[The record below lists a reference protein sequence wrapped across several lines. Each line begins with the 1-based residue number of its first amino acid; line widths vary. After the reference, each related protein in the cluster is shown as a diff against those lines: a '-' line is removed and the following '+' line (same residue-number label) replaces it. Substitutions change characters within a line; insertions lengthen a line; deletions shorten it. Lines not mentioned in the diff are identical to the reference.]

1 MNPGDF
7 RQQIH
12 QLQRAVA
19 ELQQGWCIAVCSA
32 DERLI
37 GIVSLLLEDC
47 DWAAQSIAELLALP
61 LPQQQ
66 KLLLICDDEL
76 ADGGA
81 LELIERLPDETVLV
95 CLDAAIPQERLA
107 QLWRSGADGLCCR
120 QHCGEGRLLQAVL
133 MLMRG
138 LQSLDP
144 LLGERLREQPA
155 RLIPLQHSEQH
166 LLELLARGFNSREIA
181 ALEQRRSD
189 TIRRQLRALYRK
201 VGVRDQRA
209 LLAWGLGQGLVR
221 PRDLACRTPDH

>member
-1 MNPGDF
+1 MNPEQT
-7 RQQIH
+7 RQQI
-12 QLQRAVA
+12 QALQRAIA
-19 ELQQGWCIAVCSA
+19 ELQQGWRIAVCSA

-37 GIVSLLLEDC
+37 GIASLLLEDC
-47 DWAAQSIAELLALP
+47 EFAAGSIAELLALP
-61 LPQQQ
+61 LPSQHN
-66 KLLLICDDEL
+66 LLLICDDEL

-81 LELIERLPDETVLV
+81 LELIERLPQATVLV
-95 CLDAAIPQERLA
+95 CLDASIAQERLN
-107 QLWRSGADGLCCR
+107 QLWRSGAAGLCCR
-120 QHCGEGRLLQAVL
+120 QHCGGGRLLQAVL

-144 LLGERLREQPA
+144 LLGERLREQPP
-155 RLIPLQHSEQH
+155 RLIPLRNNEQH

-189 TIRRQLRALYRK
+189 TIRRQLSALYRK

-209 LLAWGLGQGLVR
+209 LIAWGLGHGLVR

>member
-1 MNPGDF
+1 MNPAVL
-7 RQQIH
+7 RQQI
-12 QLQRAVA
+12 QALQRAIST
-19 ELQQGWCIAVCSA
+19 LQQDWSIAVCAA

-37 GIVSLLLEDC
+37 GIVCLLLDRC
-47 DWAAQSIAELLALP
+47 DFAAGSIAELLALP
-61 LPQQQ
+61 LPKQQ

-81 LELIERLPDETVLV
+81 LELIQRLPQATVLV

-107 QLWRSGADGLCCR
+107 LLWRSGAAGLCCR
-120 QHCGEGRLLQAVL
+120 QHCGGGRLLQAVL

-144 LLGERLREQPA
+144 VLGERLRGQPP
-155 RLIPLQHSEQH
+155 RLIPLQGNEQH

-189 TIRRQLRALYRK
+189 TIRRQLSALYRK

>member
-1 MNPGDF
+1 MNPAVL
-7 RQQIH
+7 RQQI
-12 QLQRAVA
+12 QALQRAIST
-19 ELQQGWCIAVCSA
+19 LQQDWSIAVCAA

-37 GIVSLLLEDC
+37 GIVCLLLDRC
-47 DWAAQSIAELLALP
+47 DFAAGSIAELLALP
-61 LPQQQ
+61 LPKQQ

-81 LELIERLPDETVLV
+81 LELIQRLPQATVLV

-107 QLWRSGADGLCCR
+107 LLWRSGAAGLCCR
-120 QHCGEGRLLQAVL
+120 QHCGCGRLLQAVL

-144 LLGERLREQPA
+144 LLGERLRGQPP
-155 RLIPLQHSEQH
+155 RLIPLQGNEQH
-166 LLELLARGFNSREIA
+166 LLELLARCFNSREIA

-189 TIRRQLRALYRK
+189 TIRRQLSALYRK

>member
-37 GIVSLLLEDC
+37 GIVSLLLEGC
-47 DWAAQSIAELLALP
+47 DWAAGSIAELLALP
-61 LPQQQ
+61 LPEE
-66 KLLLICDDEL
+66 KNLLLICDDEL
-76 ADGGA
+76 ADGRA
-81 LELIERLPDETVLV
+81 LELIERLPEATVLV
-95 CLDAAIPQERLA
+95 CLDAAISQERLA
-107 QLWRSGADGLCCR
+107 KLS
-120 QHCGEGRLLQAVL
+120 
-133 MLMRG
+133 
-138 LQSLDP
+138 
-144 LLGERLREQPA
+144 
-155 RLIPLQHSEQH
+155 
-166 LLELLARGFNSREIA
+166 
-181 ALEQRRSD
+181 
-189 TIRRQLRALYRK
+189 ALYRK